1 MRAAALCLS
10 LLLAPAG
17 AAADDPWSF
26 SGHAK
31 YRLEAAAYPGNSL
44 YRDLFG
50 DFADDQA
57 LEGRFNLSWRRDRW
71 SAQADYQLIGL
82 YGDRLALAGLLPELG
97 VPIRGI
103 ISDDR
108 RWFDLTWTLADSDD
122 AALVHRFDRASV
134 GYTGDRVVWRFG
146 RQAVSWGNGLLF
158 TPMDIFNPFD
168 PAAVDREYK
177 TGDDMLYGQ
186 YLFGNGSDA
195 QAVAVVRR
203 DPVSGEVEADHSS
216 LAFKYHGFAGA
227 NEYDLLAARHY
238 DETVLGIGGSM
249 ALGGAVWQ
257 SDLTW
262 TDTDHGGVFSAVT
275 SLSYS
280 WTWSGRNVSG
290 LLEYY
295 YNGFGQTGSDYSPAA
310 LRGNTELLQRIER
323 GELYTLGRHYL
334 GASATIEVNPLFLVT
349 PTALVNLVDPSALLQ
364 LVARYD
370 WRQDLQL
377 IAALNLPVGRD
388 GSEYGGI
395 ESPVEER
402 YLSTDASLFFQ
413 LAWYF

>member
-1 MRAAALCLS
+1 
-10 LLLAPAG
+10 
-17 AAADDPWSF
+17 
-26 SGHAK
+26 
-31 YRLEAAAYPGNSL
+31 
-44 YRDLFG
+44 
-50 DFADDQA
+50 
-57 LEGRFNLSWRRDRW
+57 
-71 SAQADYQLIGL
+71 
-82 YGDRLALAGLLPELG
+82 
-97 VPIRGI
+97 
-103 ISDDR
+103 
-108 RWFDLTWTLADSDD
+108 
-122 AALVHRFDRASV
+122 
-134 GYTGDRVVWRFG
+134 
-146 RQAVSWGNGLLF
+146 
-158 TPMDIFNPFD
+158 
-168 PAAVDREYK
+168 VDREYK

-203 DPVSGEVEADHSS
+203 DPVSGEVEADQSS

-310 LRGNTELLQRIER
+310 LRGNMELLQRIER

-349 PTALVNLVDPSALLQ
+349 PTTLVNLVDPSALLQ

-395 ESPVEER
+395 ESPVDER
-402 YLSTDASLFFQ
+402 YLSTDASLFLQ